1 MSDDARRD
9 RAGRAPRRRRRR
21 PVDVSER
28 TAAPQVELP
37 CVDSGE
43 AVDDSFVSGEMQVRA
58 YGPAMG
64 APR

>member
-1 MSDDARRD
+1 
-9 RAGRAPRRRRRR
+9 
-21 PVDVSER
+21 VSER